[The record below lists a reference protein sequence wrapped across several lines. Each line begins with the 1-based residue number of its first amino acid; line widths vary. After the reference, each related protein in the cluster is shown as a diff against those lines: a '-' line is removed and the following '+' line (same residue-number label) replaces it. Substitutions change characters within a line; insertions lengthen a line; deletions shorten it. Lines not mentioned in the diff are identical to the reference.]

1 MAEVNKA
8 TAGSQSAV
16 NNKTITKNA
25 FEKIGPKKIA
35 AFTAAIMGIVKSG
48 QASDLL
54 MSGTKAIGFGLPF
67 ELLFPRE
74 LQAATLYTPADY
86 EKFNEIMSDRMIDEK
101 FKNIKP
107 LNEDQKQQL
116 LDQIAQE
123 RRNKEQ
129 NIDSGINTVEP
140 GKLDKL
146 LPFM

>member
-54 MSGTKAIGFGLPF
+54 MSGTKAMVLAYPLNFIS
-67 ELLFPRE
+67 RE

-86 EKFNEIMSDRMIDEK
+86 EKFNEIMSIECR
-101 FKNIKP
+101 
-107 LNEDQKQQL
+107 
-116 LDQIAQE
+116 
-123 RRNKEQ
+123 
-129 NIDSGINTVEP
+129 
-140 GKLDKL
+140 
-146 LPFM
+146 